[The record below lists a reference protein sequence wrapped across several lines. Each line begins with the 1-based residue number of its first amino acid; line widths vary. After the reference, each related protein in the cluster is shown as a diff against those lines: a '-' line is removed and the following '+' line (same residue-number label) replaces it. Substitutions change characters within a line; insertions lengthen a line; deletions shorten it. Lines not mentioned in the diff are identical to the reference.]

1 MARCGDGKFL
11 FCVLFLS
18 CCIATLAERL
28 VDCCN
33 DVHRATIERR
43 SLADYRRQF
52 RGQGCDID
60 AVIFVTRRGK
70 ELCVA
75 TDSPGLSDVMRH
87 VDYLKKFCK
96 EKNYRHRRC
105 FGVKR
110 V

>member
-1 MARCGDGKFL
+1 MAWCGDGKLL

-18 CCIATLAERL
+18 CCIATLAERPMM
-28 VDCCN
+28 CCTG
-33 DVHRATIERR
+33 VSRTTIERL
-43 SLADYRRQF
+43 SVADYHLQVK
-52 RGQGCDID
+52 GHGCSID